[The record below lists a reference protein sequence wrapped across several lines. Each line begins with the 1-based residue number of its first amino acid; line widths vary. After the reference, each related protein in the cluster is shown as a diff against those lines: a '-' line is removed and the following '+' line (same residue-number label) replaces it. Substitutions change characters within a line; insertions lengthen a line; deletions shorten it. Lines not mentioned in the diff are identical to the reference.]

1 MSSKQEFLEAKAE
14 NFKKFLLQYEP
25 NDASKELMDNFDK
38 TKLVPTILTQLVP
51 LVNAGLHTKIV
62 AEITKGLT
70 IPEGKEKEV
79 ESKILKYF
87 EMFCDV
93 VVN

>member
-1 MSSKQEFLEAKAE
+1 MSSKQAFLEAKAE

-25 NDASKELMDNFDK
+25 NDQSKDFMEKFDK
-38 TKLVPTILTQLVP
+38 TTLVPTILTQLVP

-62 AEITKGLT
+62 GEIIKGLT
-70 IPEGKEKEV
+70 IPEGQEKEV

-93 VVN
+93 VR